1 MRITPMSDLNLRT
14 EVTQHRPDVKLIGT
28 RAGEGPPVLLL
39 HAGGETRQTWEPL
52 LAALAQA
59 GYSSVA
65 YDQRG
70 HGDSRP
76 ANADNLSGFAADVVA
91 MVDNTFD
98 AAPVV
103 VGCSLGG
110 LAALLALDPRVQAL
124 VAGLMMVDVVP
135 DPPPERT
142 RAWLA
147 RTLGDRVNEPIVDD
161 ILGRGQALRAVARR
175 LELPVRLI
183 RGGADSPVTDDDA
196 RRLLDLVPHATTVTI
211 PGAGHLIARDT
222 PTELATAIISF
233 LQDAAVRRR
242 RIDEFLSRAGAG
254 TTEHPGGTLLAH
266 LHRTADTLQRW
277 GAPDWLVDA
286 AQLHAAYGTDGFPRP
301 MQNATRPALT
311 AVAGPRAEAFVALY
325 GACNRQDSYPTFVT
339 DTPVVVDRHD
349 GHKTPL
355 TPADLRAFAELTIAN
370 ELDVFDQSAEIAA
383 RYAHGAAQL
392 FHTWLPLISEP
403 ARDAV
408 LAWSRSG

>member
-1 MRITPMSDLNLRT
+1 MSDLDLRT

-39 HAGGETRQTWEPL
+39 HAGGERRQTWAPVA
-52 LAALAQA
+52 AALAQA

-76 ANADNLSGFAADVVA
+76 VNADNLSGFAADVVA

-110 LAALLALDPRVQAL
+110 LAALLALDSRLEAL

-147 RTLGDRVNEPIVDD
+147 RTLKDRVNQPIVDD

-183 RGGADSPVTDDDA
+183 RGGAGSPVTDDDA
-196 RRLLDLVPHATTVTI
+196 RRLLELVPHARTVTI

-222 PTELATAIISF
+222 PTELATATLGCHSSANPPVMLSWRGRAADRRSAVISHETLAAGLPATVKRPIAALWLF
-233 LQDAAVRRR
+233 RALVRRGGGRSLFVGCIVVAAVLPRVR
-242 RIDEFLSRAGAG
+242 RAG
-254 TTEHPGGTLLAH
+254 L
-266 LHRTADTLQRW
+266 
-277 GAPDWLVDA
+277 
-286 AQLHAAYGTDGFPRP
+286 
-301 MQNATRPALT
+301 
-311 AVAGPRAEAFVALY
+311 
-325 GACNRQDSYPTFVT
+325 
-339 DTPVVVDRHD
+339 
-349 GHKTPL
+349 
-355 TPADLRAFAELTIAN
+355 
-370 ELDVFDQSAEIAA
+370 
-383 RYAHGAAQL
+383 
-392 FHTWLPLISEP
+392 
-403 ARDAV
+403 
-408 LAWSRSG
+408 SG